1 MESYRNCFSQFDSE
15 KVCRLTENVR
25 RSCKERLLDKVTAD
39 CGMIFQS
46 VRLR

>member
-1 MESYRNCFSQFDSE
+1 MESCRNCFSQFDNE
-15 KVCRLTENVR
+15 KVCGLTENVR
-25 RSCKERLLDKVTAD
+25 RSCKERLLDKAAED